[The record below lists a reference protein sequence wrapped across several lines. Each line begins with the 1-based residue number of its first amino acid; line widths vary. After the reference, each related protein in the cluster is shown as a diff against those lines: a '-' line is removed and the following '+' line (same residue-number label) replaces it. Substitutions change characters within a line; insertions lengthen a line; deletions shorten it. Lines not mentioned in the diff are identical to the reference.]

1 MREISEATVR
11 DAAQGSVEAFEA
23 IYKAYGPYVYNVV
36 YRMLHHADDA
46 QDVTQ
51 EVFVTVYRKL
61 KTFGFRSSLKTWI
74 YRIAT
79 NLAINHAKKREREQN
94 RTVALDEKMES
105 VLASNPADR
114 ADVRHAQ
121 REQVSA
127 LLEVLNADQRA
138 CLVLRDF
145 EGLSYEEIA
154 QTLGINLN
162 TVRSRLKRGREKL
175 LAFSK
180 EVIRHEM

>member
-1 MREISEATVR
+1 MREISEPTVR

-23 IYKAYGPYVYNVV
+23 IYRAYGPYVYNVV

-61 KTFGFRSSLKTWI
+61 KTFEFRSSLKTWL

-79 NLAINHAKKREREQN
+79 NLAINHAKKREREQH
-94 RTVALDEKMES
+94 RTVALDEKMAS
-105 VLASNPADR
+105 VLATDPAQG
-114 ADVRHAQ
+114 AVERHLQ
-121 REQVSA
+121 REQVSVLLKA
-127 LLEVLNADQRA
+127 LNPDQRA

-145 EGLSYEEIA
+145 EGLTYEEIA
-154 QTLGINLN
+154 AALDINLN

-175 LAFSK
+175 LALSK
-180 EVIRHEM
+180 ERIQHEM